1 MVIGLLESSLWTAQ
15 RDGAVLL
22 TNEYGPQILEHAKGS
37 QDSTIR
43 ICISHLNKG
52 Q

>member
-1 MVIGLLESSLWTAQ
+1 MVIGLLESFLWTVK

-22 TNEYGPQILEHAKGS
+22 TKEYGPKILEHAKGS

-43 ICISHLNKG
+43 VCISHLNKG